1 MGHSVY
7 FLTGDSRFPRPW
19 SAKGTTTSTRKLLS
33 EMPTSLPQFEWHR
46 WFAWRPVFLQTR
58 TGTRSLVWLQYVE
71 RRWNESQTNGSGPLW
86 VYQRAT
92 SGERGDIG
100 EAR

>member
-1 MGHSVY
+1 MLVA
-7 FLTGDSRFPRPW
+7 FFR
-19 SAKGTTTSTRKLLS
+19 KGTTASTRKLS
-33 EMPTSLPQFEWHR
+33 QEMPTNLPQFEWHR

-58 TGTRSLVWLQYVE
+58 TGTQALVWLQYVE

-86 VYQRAT
+86 IYRRT
-92 SGERGDIG
+92 RTDEGDDIG